1 MSRRHAHSLSAGLL
15 AALLAAVPVAA
26 AAQQPAQPAS
36 ATAPANH
43 AELARFFT
51 EWRAFVVPSSRAGV
65 PDYRTA
71 AMAAKA
77 AALLAWRARLAR
89 IDRTAWPL
97 TAQTDYRLVEAELN
111 GLDFE
116 LRVLKPWARDPTFYA
131 NIFADWSDVPV
142 HEGPFAEPHLNLYAY
157 HYPLSRADDRALT
170 ARLAAVPA
178 QLAAAKQVLAG
189 DGPRD
194 LWRYGDR
201 AFKDQSATLAAFG
214 AGTLKMRTLD
224 GMVPADLTGASLGL
238 RRAIAAAKAATDDF
252 AAWVAAEAPKKT
264 LPAGVGKDNYN
275 WYLRHVALIPYDWDA
290 QAALLQRELD
300 RAIASLRL
308 EEVRNR
314 ALPPITPID
323 TPAAYADML
332 KTKQA
337 RFSDFLVATGL
348 GPDAPW
354 ARAAIANQ
362 SIDYVPPGK
371 RNFFSHVTA
380 LDPLPLM
387 AHFTHWIDLARLRE
401 EPHAS
406 PIRAA
411 PPLFNIF
418 AARSEGFATAFEELT
433 MQAGLY
439 DDLPRGRELV
449 WIMLANRAARGLAS
463 LKVQS
468 NEFDLEQAGQ
478 FHAEWTPRGWSDP
491 NSPLV
496 GFEQLLYAR
505 QPGYGPS
512 YIIGKLQLDHLI
524 AAQSH
529 ADEQAGR
536 PFDLAATLRRVMAA
550 GIIPVGLAE
559 AEVVPGR

>member
-1 MSRRHAHSLSAGLL
+1 MSRWHAQFLSTGLL
-15 AALLAAVPVAA
+15 AALVTAAPVAA

-36 ATAPANH
+36 VTAPANY
-43 AELARFFT
+43 AELARFFA
-51 EWRAFVVPSSRAGV
+51 EWRAFVVPSARAGV
-65 PDYRTA
+65 PDYSTT
-71 AMAAKA
+71 AMATKA
-77 AALLAWRARLAR
+77 AALPAWRARLAA
-89 IDRTAWPL
+89 IDRTGWPL

-116 LRVLKPWARDPTFYA
+116 LRVLRPWARDPTFYA
-131 NIFADWSDVPV
+131 DIFADWSDVPV
-142 HEGPFAEPHLNLYAY
+142 HEGPFAQPHLNLYAY
-157 HYPLSRADDRALT
+157 RYPLSRADDRALT

-178 QLAAAKQVLAG
+178 LLAAAKQNLAG

-194 LWRYGDR
+194 LWVYGDR
-201 AFKDQSATLAAFG
+201 AFRDQSATLAAFG

-224 GMVPADLTGASLGL
+224 GMVPADLTGASSGL
-238 RRAIAAAKAATDDF
+238 RRAIAAARAATDDF

-264 LPAGVGKDNYN
+264 LPAGVGKGNYN

-290 QAALLQRELD
+290 QVTLLQRELD

-308 EEVRNR
+308 EETRNR
-314 ALPPITPID
+314 DLPPITPID

-332 KTKQA
+332 KAKQA

-348 GPDAPW
+348 GPDTPW

-362 SIDYVPPGK
+362 AIDHVPPGS

-401 EPHAS
+401 APHPS
-406 PIRAA
+406 PIRAV
-411 PPLFNIF
+411 PPLFNIY

-468 NEFDLEQAGQ
+468 NEIDLKQAGQ

-491 NSPLV
+491 ASPLV

-512 YIIGKLQLDHLI
+512 YIIGKLELDHLI

-536 PFDLAATLRRVMAA
+536 PFDLATTMRRVMAA

-559 AEVVPGR
+559 AEIVPER